1 MLVLVLGSAVF
12 VAAEYA
18 LITARRARLE
28 ERALSGSR
36 GARAALRLMDEPV
49 RFISSTQLGITIFAI
64 LIGAI
69 GEPLISD
76 LMEPPL
82 STGVAFLIAFAILTY
97 FSVVLGE
104 LVPKAAALQKA
115 EALAV
120 VLAVPLDFLGAGR
133 ASDRLAAA
141 GVGERVLRLLRV
153 KPAPAGMFAYTRE
166 DIRHSVAAA
175 EDVGELQEAEEEM
188 LYKVFDFASKEVSEV
203 MVPRPDVV
211 AISAEMPPE
220 EALRAVVD
228 SPFTR
233 YPGLPRLARR
243 DPRDPPRA
251 RPLRRDPR
259 PRDRR
264 GRARVDRRP
273 AYVVPETKDLAALLA
288 DFRREKQHLA
298 IVIDEYGDM
307 EGIVTLEDVLEEI
320 VGEIEDE
327 FDLPDTSIERI
338 DETHIRIDGT
348 YTIDDFNEEFGTELE
363 QEDFT
368 RWPGSSSASSGARPR
383 SATPWSRRAAPRGPR
398 GRGLADHEAR
408 GRVRRRRR
416 DADGRSGQ
424 EGPPMMSVAGVT
436 STRRSPPRWVDRRTW
451 AAPNDGSA
459 LRHRDFALL
468 SALVAET
475 SRCRWR
481 SSRSAGRSTRSG
493 RIRSTS
499 A

>member
-1 MLVLVLGSAVF
+1 VSVFLRILVVLVLVLGSAVF

-28 ERALSGSR
+28 ERALGGSR

-82 STGVAFLIAFAILTY
+82 SAGVSFLIAFAILTY

-104 LVPKAAALQKA
+104 LVPKAAALQNA

-120 VLAVPLDFLGAGR
+120 VLAVPLDFLG
-133 ASDRLAAA
+133 RLAHPIVWLLQVSANA
-141 GVGERVLRLLRV
+141 VLRLLRV

-175 EDVGELQEAEEEM
+175 EDVGQLQEAEEEM

-211 AISAEMPPE
+211 AISVEMPPE

-233 YPGLPRLARR
+233 YPVYRGSLDEILGILHVR
-243 DPRDPPRA
+243 DLFGA
-251 RPLRRDPR
+251 IH
-259 PRDRR
+259 DR
-264 GRARVDRRP
+264 GIAFVELESIVRP

-288 DFRREKQHLA
+288 DFRREKQHMA

-307 EGIVTLEDVLEEI
+307 DGIVTLEDVLEEI

-338 DETHIRIDGT
+338 DEKHIRIDGT

-363 QEDFT
+363 QEDFHT
-368 RWPGSSSASSGARPR
+368 MAGLVFGELGRAPEVGDAVRSDGLRLVVVEVEGSRIMKLEVEFGTDEAP
-383 SATPWSRRAAPRGPR
+383 TDEPAA
-398 GRGLADHEAR
+398 A
-408 GRVRRRRR
+408 
-416 DADGRSGQ
+416 
-424 EGPPMMSVAGVT
+424 
-436 STRRSPPRWVDRRTW
+436 
-451 AAPNDGSA
+451 
-459 LRHRDFALL
+459 
-468 SALVAET
+468 
-475 SRCRWR
+475 
-481 SSRSAGRSTRSG
+481 
-493 RIRSTS
+493 
-499 A
+499 

>member
-1 MLVLVLGSAVF
+1 MSVLLRILVVFILVLGSAVF

-28 ERALSGSR
+28 ERAGNGSR

-82 STGVAFLIAFAILTY
+82 SATVSFLIAFAILTY

-120 VLAVPLDFLGAGR
+120 VLAVPLDFLGRVAHPIVWLLQVS
-133 ASDRLAAA
+133 ANAVL
-141 GVGERVLRLLRV
+141 RVLRV
-153 KPAPAGMFAYTRE
+153 NPAPAGMLAYTRE

-175 EDVGELQEAEEEM
+175 EDVGQLQEAEEEM
-188 LYKVFDFASKEVSEV
+188 LYKVFDFASKEVSAV

-211 AISAEMPPE
+211 AIAVEMPPE

-233 YPGLPRLARR
+233 YPVYRGSLDEILGILHVR
-243 DPRDPPRA
+243 DLFGAIHDRGIA
-251 RPLRRDPR
+251 SVELESILRPT
-259 PRDRR
+259 
-264 GRARVDRRP
+264 
-273 AYVVPETKDLAALLA
+273 YVVPETKDLAALLA
-288 DFRREKQHLA
+288 DFRREKQHMA

-307 EGIVTLEDVLEEI
+307 DGIVTLEDILEEI
-320 VGEIEDE
+320 VGDIEDE

-348 YTIDDFNEEFGTELE
+348 YTIDDFNEEFHTELE
-363 QEDFT
+363 QEDFNT
-368 RWPGSSSASSGARPR
+368 MAGLVFGELG
-383 SATPWSRRAAPRGPR
+383 RAPEVGDEVRTD
-398 GRGLADHEAR
+398 GLMLTVVEI
-408 GRVRRRRR
+408 
-416 DADGRSGQ
+416 
-424 EGPPMMSVAGVT
+424 
-436 STRRSPPRWVDRRTW
+436 
-451 AAPNDGSA
+451 DGSRIMK
-459 LRHRDFALL
+459 LE
-468 SALVAET
+468 VAFGVDDAPT
-475 SRCRWR
+475 DDP
-481 SSRSAGRSTRSG
+481 A
-493 RIRSTS
+493 
-499 A
+499 AA